1 MALINTL
8 NGIGDAIRE
17 KTGGTELIPLKDMP
31 NAIASIS
38 GKPTIKDYMEYDTAG
53 TDFVKFSYY
62 SAGTKTIVASKIN
75 DGKSVVAGVYN
86 NNMLTIYC
94 IALDPQTADCA
105 TLTGG
110 STTTFSY
117 KGHAHYIGWRGVFN
131 SSTSPA
137 SRESYVWTNQCETF
151 ELSDIGATSTSDFE
165 TIGTYIL
172 DYYYTS
178 EYDSAFADGVA
189 SVPNPLEYAMSCVQ
203 LLYGAT
209 FPENYELTL
218 NVPRATNFT
227 TMTQNATNLVKLIIK
242 GNIDGNKVVLSSA
255 FRCSTLVVLDL
266 SEFNA
271 IADSDG
277 RNICSGA
284 KALKEVKGTFDFT
297 NVTQCGGAF
306 SNCVALEEIRF
317 KELSIFVSIGF
328 PQSSKLSA
336 ESVQSIIDGLATVET
351 AQTLTLN
358 SAIVLTD
365 EQKSTIESKGW
376 TLVQ

>member
-1 MALINTL
+1 MSLTSQIEIINALGRQNLENKGVTTDGTETTYQIMSK
-8 NGIGDAIRE
+8 IADV
-17 KTGGTELIPLKDMP
+17 TGGGTP
-31 NAIASIS
+31 N
-38 GKPTIKDYMEYDTAG
+38 IKEYMEYDTAG

-151 ELSDIGATSTSDFE
+151 ELSDIGATSASDVE

-172 DYYYTS
+172 DYYFTV
-178 EYDSAFADGVA
+178 EKA
-189 SVPNPLEYAMSCVQ
+189 PNPLEYATR
-203 LLYGAT
+203 LYYLYQKSV
-209 FPENYELTL
+209 FPDNYELKIDAPYATEVTGLLNDASGITKLTL
-218 NVPRATNFT
+218 
-227 TMTQNATNLVKLIIK
+227 K
-242 GNIDGNKVVLSSA
+242 GNNNGSA
-255 FRCSTLVVLDL
+255 INFSQLVRGCVTIVEL
-266 SEFNA
+266 
-271 IADSDG
+271 
-277 RNICSGA
+277 
-284 KALKEVKGTFDFT
+284 DFT
-297 NVTQCGGAF
+297 NFIVKPTNINLMCSNAKELKTIKGEIDLTECTNNTSAF
-306 SNCVALEEIRF
+306 VYCYALEDIEF
-317 KELSIFVSIGF
+317 KENSIKLSINFANSTML
-328 PQSSKLSA
+328 SS

-351 AQTLTLN
+351 AQTLTLS

-365 EQKSTIESKGW
+365 EQKSNIQAKGW